1 MHVSLFDFNLYDAM
15 RARLALKRNC
25 PAVPESKPKPSLAG
39 KAIKRAKVKAAR
51 KQRRRSS

>member
-25 PAVPESKPKPSLAG
+25 PAVPESKPEPSLAG

-51 KQRRRSS
+51 KQRRRQS